1 MTASRP
7 LVLLAAM
14 ALPACDPGPSGAAD
28 AGEVEVSF
36 DVRDDGADAL
46 ARCPIED
53 VPGDGVVQTDRGAVR
68 GARDGAVWSF
78 LGVPYAAPPV
88 GELRW
93 RAPAPAACWS
103 GALPATSWG
112 PACPQS
118 DAAGTAPVFGDE
130 DCLRAQVWTRS
141 LASDARKPVL
151 VWIHGGGFTLGAP
164 GQQSVDGTRIYD
176 GARFVARED
185 VVVVSIGYRL
195 GVLGWLA
202 HPALDVEDRR
212 RPSGNYGL
220 LDQLAALRW
229 VQRNAAA
236 FGGDPARVTIFG
248 ESAGGAAVCALIAS
262 PLAKGLFSRAI
273 IESGGCG
280 ARTVPDAE
288 AHGAKVVAAAKCESA
303 PDIARCLRAL
313 PAAQLVGALPTTVDV
328 AGPAPVY
335 GPIVDGV
342 ALTGAP
348 LDVIGAGGHVA
359 VPLLIG
365 TNADETSKTVPL
377 PTTASDADY
386 RAAVAARFPA
396 LGAEVLARYPS
407 SDYASPWAAFVAL
420 TTDAKF
426 VCPARRAARA
436 FADGQVE
443 PVFRYVFSH
452 ALDDAPAQKKFGAWH
467 GVEVLYVFDHLAV
480 AGYVP
485 SPAETALAATIE
497 HAWARFA
504 DGGDPNDGASPPPW
518 PRWDATDP
526 YLRLD
531 APLSTGAGVRTAQ
544 CDFWDGVSP

>member
-7 LVLLAAM
+7 LVLLTAM

-36 DVRDDGADAL
+36 DVRGDGADAL
-46 ARCPIED
+46 ARCPIDD

-103 GALPATSWG
+103 GALAATSWG

-212 RPSGNYGL
+212 RTSGNYGL
-220 LDQLAALRW
+220 LDQLAARRW
-229 VQRNAAA
+229 VQRNGVA
-236 FGGDPARVTIFG
+236 FGGDPSRVTIFG
-248 ESAGGAAVCALIAS
+248 GSAGGVAVCALIAS
-262 PLAKGLFSRAI
+262 PLAKGLFARAI
-273 IESGGCG
+273 IESGGCRAG
-280 ARTVPDAE
+280 NFIDAE
-288 AHGAKVVAAAKCESA
+288 TRGAKVVVATKCESA
-303 PDIARCLRAL
+303 PDVAACLRAL
-313 PAAQLVGALPTTVDV
+313 PAAQIVGALPAPVEV
-328 AGPAPVY
+328 AGAVSVY

-348 LDVIGAGGHVA
+348 LDVITAGGHASVPLVIGTNSEETSKA
-359 VPLLIG
+359 VPL
-365 TNADETSKTVPL
+365 A
-377 PTTASDADY
+377 TTASDAEY
-386 RAAVAARFPA
+386 RAAVATLFPVV
-396 LGAEVLARYPS
+396 EDTVLAQYPS
-407 SDYASPWAAFVAL
+407 TDYASPWAAYVAL

-452 ALDDAPAQKKFGAWH
+452 ALDDAPAQKKLGAWH
-467 GVEVLYVFDHLAV
+467 GVEALYVFDHLAV
-480 AGYVP
+480 AGSVP
-485 SPAETALAATIE
+485 SAAEAALAAPIE
-497 HAWARFA
+497 PAWARFA
-504 DGGDPNDGASPPPW
+504 DGGDPSDGASGPTW
-518 PRWDATDP
+518 PAWDATDP

-531 APLSTGAGVRTAQ
+531 APLSTGNGVRGAQ
-544 CDFWDGVSP
+544 CDFWDGLAR